1 MPSRAPDPRRISVVL
16 VNSAWPPA
24 TTPSDGTSSS
34 TSDASAPSPSSTI
47 VRAWIARP
55 GAPTVQRTTIG
66 ASSTTPAGTRTTTPW
81 LQAARLSCASLSSAA
96 RPVVPAIRRRA
107 VSGSRRTKPSSVST
121 VTPARRAASERTI
134 EACRS
139 SSNAA
144 RAASPSVARGGRR
157 GGGRGRRVGRDDVPQ
172 HGGAQVHVRRVQAVR
187 LDRQRLVRD
196 EGAAALVGE
205 PVGLGGG
212 EPLHEGRVEPVGQV
226 LGSRPGRA
234 GPRRRRGR
242 GVGHLRHPS
251 EPSISSFTS
260 RLNSMAYSIGSS
272 LVNTSRNPW
281 MIRFWASF
289 SVRPRLMR

>member
-1 MPSRAPDPRRISVVL
+1 M
-16 VNSAWPPA
+16 
-24 TTPSDGTSSS
+24 
-34 TSDASAPSPSSTI
+34 
-47 VRAWIARP
+47 RAWIARP

-66 ASSTTPAGTRTTTPW
+66 S
-81 LQAARLSCASLSSAA
+81 LEHDARGHAHDHALAPGREAEL
-96 RPVVPAIRRRA
+96 RELVV
-107 VSGSRRTKPSSVST
+107 GGE
-121 VTPARRAASERTI
+121 ARRAGDQAAGGLRVATDEAVERVHGD
-134 EACRS
+134 AG
-139 SSNAA
+139 
-144 RAASPSVARGGRR
+144 PARGVGEDDRGLPVLLERGQGGEPVGGARGRR
-157 GGGRGRRVGRDDVPQ
+157 GGGRGRRVGRDDVPE
-172 HGGAQVHVRRVQAVR
+172 HGGAEVHVRRVQAVR
-187 LDRQRLVRD
+187 LDRQRLVRE

-205 PVGLGGG
+205 PGGLGGG
-212 EPLHEGRVEPVGQV
+212 EPLHEGGVEPVGQV

>member
-1 MPSRAPDPRRISVVL
+1 M
-16 VNSAWPPA
+16 
-24 TTPSDGTSSS
+24 
-34 TSDASAPSPSSTI
+34 
-47 VRAWIARP
+47 
-55 GAPTVQRTTIG
+55 
-66 ASSTTPAGTRTTTPW
+66 
-81 LQAARLSCASLSSAA
+81 
-96 RPVVPAIRRRA
+96 PAIRRRA

-144 RAASPSVARGGRR
+144 RAASPSAAPAAGAAADAVGASDATTSPSTAARRSTYGVYRR
-157 GGGRGRRVGRDDVPQ
+157 FGSTGS
-172 HGGAQVHVRRVQAVR
+172 ASYAS
-187 LDRQRLVRD
+187 

-205 PVGLGGG
+205 PGGLGGG
-212 EPLHEGRVEPVGQV
+212 EPLHEGRVEAVGQV